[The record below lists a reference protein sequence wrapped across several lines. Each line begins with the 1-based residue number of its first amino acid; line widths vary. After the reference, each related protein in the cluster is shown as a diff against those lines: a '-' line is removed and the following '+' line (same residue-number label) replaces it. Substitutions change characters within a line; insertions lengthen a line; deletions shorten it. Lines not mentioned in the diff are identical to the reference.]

1 MKGNLSILNATSKQ
15 KGDLVV
21 FAVHSYKRREVEYA
35 IVEEVRDHN
44 GVLPEEIFIRFPLD
58 GSYGWY
64 LSDDLK
70 KVEINESS

>member
-1 MKGNLSILNATSKQ
+1 MKENLSILNATSKR

-21 FAVHSYKRREVEYA
+21 FAVLPYKREVEYG

-58 GSYGWY
+58 GTHGWY

-70 KVEINESS
+70 KVETNESS